1 MSSFPSVLLSYTQNN
16 YPTVIID
23 NATYNSW
30 GDVIANVKG
39 VVKPENALIIAR
51 MLTHF
56 SHRSRYKV
64 VDDPLVYEAAY
75 RKRVAGEP
83 VAEVSK
89 KPVIRPRAMDIPDFS
104 TIFTPK
110 ITDDQL
116 IFFVYD
122 TALLVPYRVEVD
134 VTEPDITKQK
144 YTLLPLTPI

>member
-1 MSSFPSVLLSYTQNN
+1 MSSFPSVLLSYTSNN

-30 GDVIANVKG
+30 GDVIAKVKG

-64 VDDPLVYEAAY
+64 VDDPLVYETTY
-75 RKRVAGEP
+75 RKRVASEP
-83 VAEVSK
+83 MAEVSK
-89 KPVIRPRAMDIPDFS
+89 KPVVRQKSLGIPNFS
-104 TIFTPK
+104 TIFAPK
-110 ITDDQL
+110 LSDQQL

-122 TALLVPYRVEVD
+122 TALLVPYRVEAE
-134 VTEPDITKQK
+134 VTEPDITQQK
-144 YTLLPLTPI
+144 YTLLTLAPS

>member
-1 MSSFPSVLLSYTQNN
+1 MSSFPSVLLSYTSNN

-23 NATYNSW
+23 NATYTSW

-39 VVKPENALIIAR
+39 VFQPENALIIAR

-89 KPVIRPRAMDIPDFS
+89 KPVARQKALDIPDFT

-110 ITDDQL
+110 MTEQQL
-116 IFFVYD
+116 TFFVYD
-122 TALLVPYRVEVD
+122 TALLVPYRVEVE

-144 YTLLPLTPI
+144 YTLLPLTPS